1 MISRKGSKWVSIGHI
16 WDWMS
21 MRSSKL
27 GRMILGLNLLG
38 LMILIIGALVL
49 NEFRQGLVASKQE
62 ALSAQAKLTA
72 EVLAYV
78 ATGDGPQSRLERDRA
93 VTVLAYFI
101 PKGQRARLF
110 DEDGNLILDSFA
122 VSDSVDVKPL
132 GPIKSTSST
141 EKKSNLSL
149 LQKEQGQTDLK
160 EEVAATLTGGP
171 TARVRDGT
179 EGGKVVSVSI
189 PITRVKVILGVL
201 TLESGDVDDI
211 ITKQRWA
218 LLPFILVALSVSVL
232 SSILMHVLVSRPI
245 RHLSEAADLVR
256 TDQSRAISLPDIEI
270 RNDEIG
276 ALAGSLKSMTETLS
290 RRMDEIERFAA
301 DVSHEIKNPLTSIR
315 SALETLP
322 LVKDEQAKSRLLGI
336 INHDVQRL
344 DRLITDISNAS
355 RLDAEL
361 SRDPPRRIDLSVLL
375 KDILSLYQHQSHNNI
390 SISLNAPSTPM
401 MIMAREGPMG
411 QVFRNL
417 LDNALSFSPH
427 GGTISINLSHD
438 RTTQMLTIEI
448 ADQGLGIPADSIE
461 KIFERFYTS
470 RPKAQGFGKNSGLGL
485 SIVKQIIE
493 AHQGTI
499 KARNLS
505 PQEGTSGA
513 VFVID
518 LPLAG

>member
-1 MISRKGSKWVSIGHI
+1 MTSPKGSKSISIGQI
-16 WDWMS
+16 WDWVS
-21 MRSSKL
+21 LRSSKL
-27 GRMILGLNLLG
+27 GRMIVGLNLLG

-110 DEDGNLILDSFA
+110 DEHGELILDSFA
-122 VSDSVDVKPL
+122 VSDAVDVKPL
-132 GPIKSTSST
+132 GPIKSTAST
-141 EKKSNLSL
+141 AKKSNLTL
-149 LQKEQGQTDLK
+149 KQKQNGQEALK
-160 EEVAATLTGGP
+160 EEVTTTLKGDP
-171 TARVRDGT
+171 VARVRLGT

-218 LLPFILVALSVSVL
+218 LLPFILVALSVSLL

-256 TDQSRAISLPDIEI
+256 TDQARAISLPDIEM

-276 ALAGSLKSMTETLS
+276 ALAGSLKSMTESLS
-290 RRMDEIERFAA
+290 KRMDEIERFAA

-322 LVKDEQAKSRLLGI
+322 LVKEDQAKTRLLGI

-361 SRDPPRRIDLSVLL
+361 SRDPPKRMDLSILL
-375 KDILSLYQHQSHNNI
+375 PDIVSLYRNNDQNQI
-390 SISLNAPSTPM
+390 HTFFDPAASPCSLLAAKGLWGRYFAIFWIMPS
-401 MIMAREGPMG
+401 
-411 QVFRNL
+411 
-417 LDNALSFSPH
+417 
-427 GGTISINLSHD
+427 
-438 RTTQMLTIEI
+438 
-448 ADQGLGIPADSIE
+448 
-461 KIFERFYTS
+461 
-470 RPKAQGFGKNSGLGL
+470 
-485 SIVKQIIE
+485 
-493 AHQGTI
+493 
-499 KARNLS
+499 
-505 PQEGTSGA
+505 
-513 VFVID
+513 
-518 LPLAG
+518 PLARRATLLV